1 MEPINVLKNTL
12 HSIPE
17 DLRAEYF
24 QEVLFIYFNR
34 FRIFSVFCL
43 IVFILL
49 LIFFDFLNV
58 FKLPPGP
65 LHTTFTGLHIVA
77 IIVFSG
83 FLLLDQLK
91 KPDSSRDFQPHHKN
105 GLLVVFTFSVV
116 AVYIFFFIF
125 LMQRGTPLIYFIGL
139 MFLIVGFPWID
150 KFPLLPFLLTY
161 LCFFVSNFFY
171 LKAESVIEINTMGFV
186 ATSLAY
192 IFARTVTE
200 LRVQNFL
207 DHQTIQRQTQELN
220 QKVVELSAA
229 HRDVAEKNVK
239 LDHQIQE
246 VKRMNQELVAS
257 QQQANRIFSALAEAL
272 PGTILDGKYRLD
284 EKIGA
289 GGFGVVFRGT
299 HLLLNRPIA
308 IKVFRPPPGNDS
320 AEAVERFRLEGVST
334 SRINHPNAVAVLD
347 SGISTEGIAYLV
359 MELLQGHSLAD
370 ELKQTPTRSLQTCI
384 QWMIPVCH
392 VLAEAHRVG
401 IIHRDIKPP
410 NIFLHRTKEGEI
422 VKVVDFGIAKLSAED
437 TGDKINQLTAT
448 GSFIG
453 TLTYMAPERMS
464 PQPYDGKVDVYS
476 VGVMMY
482 ELVCGKVPFPLTA
495 GGVYGVIMKHLNEI
509 PRPPRE
515 ITPNIPVELETLI
528 MQTLDKDPEKR
539 PTADELAVA
548 LTELAS
554 QLPETTFELTTPK
567 KPEISLGEQDTL
579 TI

>member
-1 MEPINVLKNTL
+1 MEPINLFKNSLNT
-12 HSIPE
+12 IPE
-17 DLRAEYF
+17 NLRNEYF

-43 IVFILL
+43 VVFILL

-58 FKLPPGP
+58 FKLPLGP
-65 LHTTFTGLHIVA
+65 LHTTFTGLHILSIV
-77 IIVFSG
+77 VFSG
-83 FLLLDQLK
+83 FLLLDWFK
-91 KPDSSRDFQPHHKN
+91 KPDSPHDFQPHHRN
-105 GLLVVFTFSVV
+105 GLLAVFTFAVV
-116 AVYIFFFIF
+116 AAHISFLIF
-125 LMQRGTPLIYFIGL
+125 LMQRGNPLIYFMGL

-161 LCFFVSNFFY
+161 LYFFVSNFFY
-171 LKAESVIEINTMGFV
+171 LKAQSVVEINTMGLV

-207 DHQTIQRQTQELN
+207 DHKTIQRQTQELN
-220 QKVVELSAA
+220 QKVEELSAA
-229 HRDVAEKNVK
+229 HRDVAEKNEK

-246 VKRMNQELVAS
+246 VKRVNQELVAS

-272 PGTILDGKYRLD
+272 PGTVLDEKYRLD

-289 GGFGVVFRGT
+289 GGFGVVFRAT
-299 HLLLNRPIA
+299 HLRLNRPIA
-308 IKVFRPPPGNDS
+308 VKVFRPPPGNDS

-347 SGISTEGIAYLV
+347 SGISTDGIAYLV
-359 MELLQGHSLAD
+359 MELLHGHSLAD
-370 ELKQTPTRSLQTCI
+370 ELKQTPSRSLQTCI
-384 QWMIPVCH
+384 QWMIPVCQ
-392 VLAEAHRVG
+392 VLAEAHRLG

-410 NIFLHRTKEGEI
+410 NVFLHRTKDGEI

-495 GGVYGVIMKHLNEI
+495 GGVYGVIMKHLNEM

-515 ITPNIPVELETLI
+515 ITPTIPVELEALI
-528 MQTLDKDPEKR
+528 LRTLDKNPDQR
-539 PTADELAVA
+539 PTAGELAEA

-554 QLPETTFELTTPK
+554 QLPESTFELSAPK
-567 KPEISLGEQDTL
+567 KPEISIGEQDTL
-579 TI
+579 TL